1 VSSGF
6 QAVARTP
13 TIEAGRRGYSG
24 KPRKRVAMGTEMQKS
39 PVIAKWHALV
49 ARKDATAL
57 HDLLADDVSFLSPVV
72 YKPQIGKPIVE
83 KYLGAALRVLNN
95 ETFAYRN
102 EWTADT
108 SAVLEFE
115 AVIDGISINGVDIIT
130 WNSDQKITEF
140 KVMLRPLKAV
150 NLVHQLMASMLQKM
164 DRVA

>member
-1 VSSGF
+1 
-6 QAVARTP
+6 
-13 TIEAGRRGYSG
+13 
-24 KPRKRVAMGTEMQKS
+24 
-39 PVIAKWHALV
+39 
-49 ARKDATAL
+49 
-57 HDLLADDVSFLSPVV
+57 
-72 YKPQIGKPIVE
+72 
-83 KYLGAALRVLNN
+83 VLNN

>member
-1 VSSGF
+1 
-6 QAVARTP
+6 
-13 TIEAGRRGYSG
+13 
-24 KPRKRVAMGTEMQKS
+24 MQRS
-39 PVIAKWHALV
+39 PVIARWHALV
-49 ARKDATAL
+49 ARRDAAAL

-83 KYLGAALRVLNN
+83 KYLGAALKVLNN

-102 EWTADT
+102 EWTADA

-130 WNSDQKITEF
+130 WNGDQKITEF

>member
-1 VSSGF
+1 MARHRRAKRRRRFARSSG
-6 QAVARTP
+6 
-13 TIEAGRRGYSG
+13 RRC
-24 KPRKRVAMGTEMQKS
+24 E
-39 PVIAKWHALV
+39 
-49 ARKDATAL
+49 
-57 HDLLADDVSFLSPVV
+57 VSFPVV

-102 EWTADT
+102 EWTAGT

-130 WNSDQKITEF
+130 WNGDQKITEF

-150 NLVHQLMASMLQKM
+150 NLVHQLMASMLEKM
-164 DRVA
+164 GRVA

>member
-1 VSSGF
+1 
-6 QAVARTP
+6 
-13 TIEAGRRGYSG
+13 
-24 KPRKRVAMGTEMQKS
+24 MGTEMQKS

-49 ARKDATAL
+49 ARKDAAAL

-95 ETFAYRN
+95 ETFAYRS
-102 EWTADT
+102 EWTADN